1 MATKKAPAKKTT
13 AKKAAPK
20 KKKVAAKKVAPKK
33 VAAKKAPAK
42 RAAAKKPAPQ
52 KPSKEVKEEVVTLKE
67 RPSKTVDR
75 AMKKQEKPASQAG
88 LLPTTY
94 TEISRIHR
102 SALSTL
108 KGSMVITSSQD
119 GEGSSLLAHLMA
131 QRSSENG
138 QKTLLID
145 LNLRN
150 QALTIDFDA
159 PTIPWGLDTWLPN
172 APLDNLIKSVDGVD
186 NLYFMAAPSDHNSV
200 VFLKDVHRAAQFLDT
215 LEKGFDHIVIDTT
228 PIGALN
234 RYNADP
240 IILSA
245 AAQRTVMIMQAGVTS
260 RDKVLRAIKQLR
272 EAGANIEGM
281 VVNDRDNPPIRQ
293 QLLSFAS
300 KFKFL
305 PGLHKWMRNK
315 IMDCHDFD

>member
-1 MATKKAPAKKTT
+1 MATTKKTT
-13 AKKAAPK
+13 AKKPAVKKAAPK
-20 KKKVAAKKVAPKK
+20 KATAKKKVAPKK
-33 VAAKKAPAK
+33 AAPKKAPVK
-42 RAAAKKPAPQ
+42 KAAK
-52 KPSKEVKEEVVTLKE
+52 ETVEEVVVITE
-67 RPSKTVDR
+67 RPSKAVDD
-75 AMKKQEKPASQAG
+75 AMKKQANPPVVSG

-119 GEGSSLLAHLMA
+119 HEGTSLLAHLMA

-150 QALTIDFDA
+150 QSLTIDFDA
-159 PTIPWGLDTWLPN
+159 PSMPWGLDTWLAN
-172 APLDNLIKSVDGVD
+172 APLDHLIRPIDGVD
-186 NLYFMAAPSDHNSV
+186 NLYFMPAPSDHESV
-200 VFLKDVHRAAQFLDT
+200 VFLKDVHRATQFLDA
-215 LEKGFDHIVIDTT
+215 LEKNFDHIVIDTT

-240 IILSA
+240 VILSA
-245 AAQRTVMIMQAGVTS
+245 AAQRTVMIMQAAVTP
-260 RDKVLRAIKQLR
+260 RDKILRAIKQLR

-281 VVNDRDNPPIRQ
+281 VVNDQVNPPVRQ
-293 QLLSFAS
+293 QLLAFAS
-300 KFKFL
+300 KLKFL